1 MKKILTLALAL
12 ALAVTALFGCSGKSG
27 SDKTPEELSELY
39 ASAITE
45 NGGEMVEYNP
55 VFTEVKEDD
64 MSAIILENLGL
75 LVEDMQAFGVSSSVM
90 NVKAY
95 GIAAVMPAEGKAESV
110 TSALQGYIDAQ
121 KSSFEQYLVDQYE
134 IANSAKLETLE
145 DGTILMVMCEAQ
157 DTVFD
162 AISAA
167 ILADCDKRTP
177 QSRLSYR
184 KPGFFLKRM

>member
-1 MKKILTLALAL
+1 MKKILTLALVL
-12 ALAVTALFGCSGKSG
+12 ALAVTGLSGCSGSGGTTPSKS
-27 SDKTPEELSELY
+27 PEELAQLY
-39 ASAITE
+39 DTAITE

-55 VFTEVKEDD
+55 VITEKKEDD
-64 MSAIILENLGL
+64 GSAMLLEMLGL
-75 LVEDMQAFGVSSSVM
+75 DTGDMTAFGISASMM
-90 NVKAY
+90 NVQAY

-134 IANSAKLETLE
+134 VANSAKLETLE
-145 DGTILMVMCEAQ
+145 DGTILMVMCEDQ

-167 ILADCDKRTP
+167 ILAD
-177 QSRLSYR
+177 
-184 KPGFFLKRM
+184 

>member
-145 DGTILMVMCEAQ
+145 DGTILMVMCEDQ

-167 ILADCDKRTP
+167 ILAD
-177 QSRLSYR
+177 
-184 KPGFFLKRM
+184 

>member
-1 MKKILTLALAL
+1 MKKMLALAL
-12 ALAVTALFGCSGKSG
+12 ALALTVAALAGCAGKSG
-27 SDKTPEELSELY
+27 SAASDKTPEELADLY

-64 MSAIILENLGL
+64 MSAIILQNLGL
-75 LVEDMQAFGVSSSVM
+75 LAEDMHAFGISSSVM

-95 GIAAVMPAEGKAESV
+95 GIAAVMPAEGKADAV
-110 TSALQGYIDAQ
+110 TEALQGYIDNQ
-121 KSSFEQYLVDQYE
+121 KASFEQYLVDQYE
-134 IANSAKLETLE
+134 VANSAKLATLA
-145 DGTILMVMCEAQ
+145 DGTVLMVMCEDQ

-167 ILADCDKRTP
+167 IEN
-177 QSRLSYR
+177 
-184 KPGFFLKRM
+184 G